1 MSPRDLVSDTKKLF
15 VKKGSNRSRMSSK
28 PKKNF
33 GSLGQNDPQD
43 LVSNLPIIAE
53 TKSLRVILACWS
65 QKIFPLQNS
74 FYGILSTFRR
84 KKNFW
89 PLNNLDLDLALKAT
103 VGFRNFWVF
112 SHWLTSLSM
121 RKVVSSLSE
130 FFRILPNTVGCTV
143 TSALKN

>member
-1 MSPRDLVSDTKKLF
+1 MTPRDLVSDTKKLF

-65 QKIFPLQNS
+65 QKKISPPKF
-74 FYGILSTFRR
+74 IL
-84 KKNFW
+84 W
-89 PLNNLDLDLALKAT
+89 Y
-103 VGFRNFWVF
+103 
-112 SHWLTSLSM
+112 
-121 RKVVSSLSE
+121 SE
-130 FFRILPNTVGCTV
+130 HI
-143 TSALKN
+143 